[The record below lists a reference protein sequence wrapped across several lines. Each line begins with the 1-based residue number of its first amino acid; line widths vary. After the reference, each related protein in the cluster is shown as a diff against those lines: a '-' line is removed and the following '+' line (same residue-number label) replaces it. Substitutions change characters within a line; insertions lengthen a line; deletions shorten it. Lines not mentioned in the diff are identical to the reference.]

1 MLGWMGECKVLILP
15 WGGFH
20 WKVEGVCLYEGQ
32 PAASSTVPKEVGMDV
47 KAETRV
53 RLDSAHPRLNALSH
67 RIHAHPELGFE
78 EEKACGW
85 LADILADGGFDVE
98 TGICELDTALMAKAG
113 KGPLHVA
120 ICAEYDALPGIGHA
134 CGHNII
140 AAMSAG
146 AGLALAGVA
155 DDLGLTVHVVGTP
168 AEEVGDGGGKILL
181 LERGAF
187 AGVHAAMMVH
197 PTPFDAL
204 DPRLIGM
211 VSEYLGYVPI
221 LSMVNF
227 WYNPNSFIVRKD
239 DLPFLSDRAPALL
252 GHLDWA
258 DNTLVKVFIHCSS
271 VTESNGPVVVLNPQD
286 SARIRD
292 KANYRYAN
300 IKNTSDDPCETNG
313 LYLDDGI
320 IRTHLNGAPK
330 TMPLVGE
337 PGTVYVADTSRCFHY
352 GGRNTSTDE
361 ERLLGVL
368 LYLRPGALKLSTK
381 YEEILPLQHLSSP
394 SLPLIDRLVL
404 GENIN
409 S

>member
-1 MLGWMGECKVLILP
+1 MGNVKNSIADIIDGGYQVRQDAIDQRHKDDVLNSRLRKKIAEDLSP
-15 WGGFH
+15 DLHIDRDAGFL
-20 WKVEGVCLYEGQ
+20 KLAESDFPETRAVIRQGLEL
-32 PAASSTVPKEVGMDV
+32 ASSVRDRV
-47 KAETRV
+47 KKTTAEKTRKKY
-53 RLDSAHPRLNALSH
+53 
-67 RIHAHPELGFE
+67 RIFQSRS
-78 EEKACGW
+78 
-85 LADILADGGFDVE
+85 FDDPQV
-98 TGICELDTALMAKAG
+98 
-113 KGPLHVA
+113 LHSP
-120 ICAEYDALPGIGHA
+120 IF
-134 CGHNII
+134 
-140 AAMSAG
+140 
-146 AGLALAGVA
+146 
-155 DDLGLTVHVVGTP
+155 
-168 AEEVGDGGGKILL
+168 
-181 LERGAF
+181 RF
-187 AGVHAAMMVH
+187 
-197 PTPFDAL
+197 AL

-361 ERLLGVL
+361 ARLLGVL